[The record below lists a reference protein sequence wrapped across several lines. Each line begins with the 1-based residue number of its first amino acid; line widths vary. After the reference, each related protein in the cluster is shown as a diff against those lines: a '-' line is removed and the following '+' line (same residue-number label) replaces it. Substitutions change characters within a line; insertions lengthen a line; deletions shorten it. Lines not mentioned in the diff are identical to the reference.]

1 MNFTDDSSR
10 KTTVLVVDDDPVCL
24 NVVSRALED
33 QGLHVICAKGGEE
46 ALEICSDE
54 SRIIDAVLTDIFMPD
69 LGGIELAEKL
79 KNSRPKTTFI
89 FMTGYLNKAVNL
101 HWQHGHQLVSKP
113 VNPANL
119 RDMIDVQINVVI

>member
-1 MNFTDDSSR
+1 MNFSDDSSR
-10 KTTVLVVDDDPVCL
+10 KTTVLVVDDDPLCL
-24 NVVSRALED
+24 YVVSRALED

-69 LGGIELAEKL
+69 LGGMELAQLIK
-79 KNSRPKTTFI
+79 KTRPRMAFI
-89 FMTGYLNKAVNL
+89 FMTGYLNKAVSL
-101 HWQHGHQLVSKP
+101 HWQHGHQLISKP

-119 RDMIDVQINVVI
+119 RDIIDIQINVVI